1 MAEIQNPTRL
11 YVGTSGWAYKEWK
24 PAFYPQEVK
33 QKDFLGYYA
42 TQLNATEVNYTFRQM
57 VSEKAVS
64 TWIAE
69 TPAEFRFVLKAHN
82 AITHIRR
89 LKNVEGLVER
99 FCQSL
104 QPLSES
110 GRMGPVFFQLPPNFK
125 ADFSLL
131 RDFLQKLPPGLK
143 HAWEFRNNSWFTSE
157 TYQALADH
165 NGALCIAESEE
176 RETPKELFGSFLY
189 FRFRKPEYSADE
201 INSIANQLRDLSRD
215 REVYAFFKHEDD
227 PKGALWA
234 KAALGRDSQ

>member
-1 MAEIQNPTRL
+1 MAEMQKPGL

-33 QKDFLGYYA
+33 QKDFLRYYA

-69 TPAEFRFVLKAHN
+69 TPPDFRFVLKAHQ

-89 LKNVEGLVER
+89 LKNVDGLLER
-99 FCQSL
+99 FRQSL
-104 QPLSES
+104 QPLSEA

-125 ADFSLL
+125 ADPGVL
-131 RDFLQKLPPGLK
+131 REFVQVLPPGLK
-143 HAWEFRNNSWFTSE
+143 HAWEFRNDSWFTND
-157 TYQALADH
+157 TYQVLADH

-201 INSIANQLRDLSRD
+201 IQQIADQLQQLSTHRD
-215 REVYAFFKHEDD
+215 VYAFFKHEDD

-234 KAALGRDSQ
+234 KAALGKRSE

>member
-1 MAEIQNPTRL
+1 MEDTTKPAL

-24 PAFYPQEVK
+24 PAFYPEELK
-33 QKDFLGYYA
+33 QKDFLRYYA

-64 TWIAE
+64 TWLSE
-69 TPAEFRFVLKAHN
+69 TPPEFRFILKAHN

-89 LKNVEGLVER
+89 LKNTEALVQR

-104 QPLSES
+104 QQLSEA

-125 ADFSLL
+125 ADMAIL
-131 RDFLQKLPPGLK
+131 RDFLQSLPPGLK
-143 HAWEFRNNSWFTSE
+143 HAWEFRNQSWFSQE
-157 TYQALADH
+157 TYQLLADH

-176 RETPKELFGSFLY
+176 RETPRELFGNFLY
-189 FRFRKPEYSADE
+189 FRFRKPEYSAADIE
-201 INSIANQLRDLSRD
+201 TISKQLQGLSRD

-234 KAALGRDSQ
+234 KTALSQASH